1 MSNRQKD
8 ISDDEIR
15 IISSGKNKSGN
26 SGTKNHKRNTI
37 LWSLAVVAMIAIGCI
52 AFFLTNRSQEIDE
65 QYSPEITD
73 DVSEVVVTATD
84 SQQSAIKSY
93 TTSRDTIVSGV
104 ELMILAPQ
112 HSTPCLAVGDEILSD
127 STIVLLA
134 QAADIRRDNG
144 QIVGAYVV
152 NGDLLSRGEAKSG
165 FCSIVNGDISIG
177 VADATPMLEKAL
189 VSGGY
194 FFRQYPLVV
203 GGQIV
208 ENKPKGRAIRKA
220 LAEIGNEICVIVSR
234 TRLSFHDFSQVLI
247 DAGVSNAIYLV
258 GAESAGFYTDQNGE
272 RNYLGPN
279 PENRPENVN
288 YIVWR

>member
-26 SGTKNHKRNTI
+26 SGTKNHKRNPI
-37 LWSLAVVAMIAIGCI
+37 LWSLTAVAVIAIGYI
-52 AFFLTNRSQEIDE
+52 VFFLTGSSQAVDE
-65 QYSPEITD
+65 QPTPGITD
-73 DVSEVVVTATD
+73 DMPEVIVTTPD
-84 SQQSAIKSY
+84 TLQSIVKGY
-93 TTSRDTIVSGV
+93 TIAMDTIAGGT
-104 ELMILAPQ
+104 ELTILTPK
-112 HSTPCLAVGDEILSD
+112 HSTPSLVIGNEILSD

-152 NGDLLSRGEAKSG
+152 NGELLSRGEAKAG
-165 FCSIVNGDISIG
+165 FCSIINGDITVG
-177 VADATPMLEKAL
+177 VADATPMLEKAI

-220 LAEIGNEICVIVSR
+220 LAEIGGETCVIISR
-234 TRLSFHDFSQVLI
+234 NRLSFHDFSQALI
-247 DAGVSNAIYLV
+247 DVGARNAIYLV
-258 GAESAGFYTDQNGE
+258 GAESAGFYTDRNGE
-272 RNYLGPN
+272 RIYLGPT
-279 PENRPENVN
+279 PENSSENVN